1 MTVGDGSSPRHPWLR
16 LSAMAIAALLLVGVG
31 VLAGQKLLP
40 AESSDPLT
48 TSAEAGFARDMQT
61 HHLQAV
67 DMAMI
72 ILEKSENQAIRTL
85 AYDIAT
91 AQGQQAGQMFA
102 WLIMWNLPQASSEP
116 AMTWMMDD
124 GEHDSH
130 VTSNSD
136 SSTATTMPGLATY
149 DQMEALRASTTDA
162 DAMFLELMIAHHAG
176 GVDMAEGLLER
187 STNDVVTSLAEGM
200 VAVQMSEINYMNE
213 LLAGL
218 EG

>member
-1 MTVGDGSSPRHPWLR
+1 MTDAGGGVSSTRPWLR
-16 LSAMAIAALLLVGVG
+16 VGAMTVAALLLVGFG

-67 DMAMI
+67 DMSMI
-72 ILEKSENQAIRTL
+72 ILEKSDNQAIRTL

-102 WLIMWNLPQASSEP
+102 WLTMWNLPQASGEP
-116 AMTWMMDD
+116 AMTWMMDNASH
-124 GEHDSH
+124 GSHSATDSE
-130 VTSNSD
+130 SI
-136 SSTATTMPGLATY
+136 ATMAMPGLATY

-162 DAMFLELMIAHHAG
+162 DAVFLELMIAHHAG

-187 STNDVVTSLAEGM
+187 STNDVVTSLADRM
-200 VAVQMSEINYMNE
+200 VTVQVSEIAYMNE
-213 LLAGL
+213 LLADI
-218 EG
+218 

>member
-1 MTVGDGSSPRHPWLR
+1 MTDASDVTRPRPWLR
-16 LSAMAIAALLLVGVG
+16 IGAITVVALLLVGFG
-31 VLAGQKLLP
+31 VLAGQRLLP
-40 AESSDPLT
+40 GESSDPVT

-67 DMAMI
+67 DMSMI
-72 ILEKSENQAIRTL
+72 ILEKSDNQAIRTL

-130 VTSNSD
+130 GTSD
-136 SSTATTMPGLATY
+136 SDSTTAMTMPGLATY

-218 EG
+218 EE